1 MKKNKINKAFT
12 LLGLVIVIS
21 IISILSATA
30 VVTYVGVTKSAKTSN
45 DELLVSQLN
54 KVLKLEESDGVVPNT
69 PSEIFDF
76 LNEYGIEADSLKT
89 SNEDLTLAWNQE
101 NNSFAL
107 FKKDDVVYG
116 EKDNVSYHYWKFLN
130 EVESSSYSIYLYGE
144 NEIDEVDINAGLDTG
159 KNKIK
164 TINYLNYSDAQNDVR
179 IRSNSIDA
187 ETDLNIDA
195 PKDTVKH
202 YGYIKDLVVTSI
214 ADNSYHE
221 YGRISG
227 NYIIKSGRFVTE
239 NGSEIISDN
248 LIIADDSKVTIDTNN
263 CTKWSTPIYTWD
275 ENNKF
280 VTASRYDVNHP
291 QIIENETKE
300 SYIVDSKNNSCTED
314 GYVKL
319 KVDFENKV
327 FKSQETNVLIKAHG
341 HDEVVIHS
349 IDPTC
354 LNSGSTEGKRCL
366 ICSRIT
372 ENPEVIPAL
381 GHDVE
386 IIKGYEA
393 TCLEDG
399 LSDGQICKRCNEILV
414 KQNIIEAHGHEF
426 VTFTKDSSCTEEG
439 YIQKTCEICKY
450 VEKQQIAKKNHEIV
464 VEKGEEITCEH
475 NGTTDKI
482 YCKNCG
488 YIEQD
493 HEVIENKDEHGI
505 CKVCQKEYLDIDWIE
520 IELPS
525 KTSKI
530 EDVNALFNKGKY
542 LKLTSDIEFNSTKR
556 MEFKTA
562 KVINLNGHTIKRI
575 NAGENTSFYFENCSE
590 EIVFLNGTLASYVSP
605 SIIRAKNSKL
615 KFDNVKL
622 IRNANVI
629 GTCVKAEKNSEVKII
644 NSIITSESGL
654 NKNSLSVNNNSRCII
669 ENSNIYATIKVTD
682 ECYFEANDS
691 QFDSDIKVEGKE
703 KVIFNNCINKGDI
716 EIDNSSNKDC
726 AIQIENVENS
736 GDLTIKNS
744 KNVKLN
750 QINVGGK
757 LTVSNCNEY
766 ANMFVSDSTVKNM
779 ELSNTTN
786 FNINNT
792 LISGDANFA
801 KSSSVISKN
810 ITINGTLTVNSSAII
825 DNNSKFNKVVLKS
838 KGSAFFNKSSINGG
852 ITSNNGTLKLNNETI
867 VNSGIEADDSKIEIN
882 NSTIFGNTKY
892 KNTSLLLSNSVL
904 NGEFRFENSPISKQ
918 KIDISNTRISGYVEI
933 NRSEGTFKDSIIMND
948 IYIKNNSKVKLD
960 NTQVYGS
967 KKTQKYILGFTKD
980 ESQYL

>member
-1 MKKNKINKAFT
+1 MNIEDIEQSAIEEINK
-12 LLGLVIVIS
+12 V
-21 IISILSATA
+21 
-30 VVTYVGVTKSAKTSN
+30 
-45 DELLVSQLN
+45 
-54 KVLKLEESDGVVPNT
+54 
-69 PSEIFDF
+69 
-76 LNEYGIEADSLKT
+76 
-89 SNEDLTLAWNQE
+89 E
-101 NNSFAL
+101 N
-107 FKKDDVVYG
+107 V
-116 EKDNVSYHYWKFLN
+116 
-130 EVESSSYSIYLYGE
+130 
-144 NEIDEVDINAGLDTG
+144 
-159 KNKIK
+159 
-164 TINYLNYSDAQNDVR
+164 
-179 IRSNSIDA
+179 
-187 ETDLNIDA
+187 
-195 PKDTVKH
+195 
-202 YGYIKDLVVTSI
+202 
-214 ADNSYHE
+214 
-221 YGRISG
+221 
-227 NYIIKSGRFVTE
+227 
-239 NGSEIISDN
+239 
-248 LIIADDSKVTIDTNN
+248 
-263 CTKWSTPIYTWD
+263 
-275 ENNKF
+275 
-280 VTASRYDVNHP
+280 
-291 QIIENETKE
+291 
-300 SYIVDSKNNSCTED
+300 
-314 GYVKL
+314 
-319 KVDFENKV
+319 
-327 FKSQETNVLIKAHG
+327 
-341 HDEVVIHS
+341 
-349 IDPTC
+349 
-354 LNSGSTEGKRCL
+354 
-366 ICSRIT
+366 
-372 ENPEVIPAL
+372 PAL

-605 SIIRAKNSKL
+605 SIIHVKNSKL

-682 ECYFEANDS
+682 DCYFEANDS

-757 LTVSNCNEY
+757 LTISNCNEY

-825 DNNSKFNKVVLKS
+825 DNNSNFNKVVLKRPTAFDS
-838 KGSAFFNKSSINGG
+838 MPSATLNNTTINGG

-892 KNTSLLLSNSVL
+892 KNTSLIVFNSVL
-904 NGEFRFENSPISKQ
+904 NGEFRFENVLGDTSKQ
-918 KIDISNTRISGYVEI
+918 KFDISNTRILGHVEI
-933 NRSEGTFKDSIIMND
+933 NRSEGTFKDSEI
-948 IYIKNNSKVKLD
+948 NNSINIDNQSKVTLN
-960 NTQVYGS
+960 NTKYNS
-967 KKTQKYILGFTKD
+967 KSAKHSSKFIVM
-980 ESQYL
+980 

>member
-1 MKKNKINKAFT
+1 
-12 LLGLVIVIS
+12 
-21 IISILSATA
+21 
-30 VVTYVGVTKSAKTSN
+30 
-45 DELLVSQLN
+45 
-54 KVLKLEESDGVVPNT
+54 
-69 PSEIFDF
+69 
-76 LNEYGIEADSLKT
+76 
-89 SNEDLTLAWNQE
+89 
-101 NNSFAL
+101 
-107 FKKDDVVYG
+107 
-116 EKDNVSYHYWKFLN
+116 
-130 EVESSSYSIYLYGE
+130 
-144 NEIDEVDINAGLDTG
+144 
-159 KNKIK
+159 
-164 TINYLNYSDAQNDVR
+164 
-179 IRSNSIDA
+179 
-187 ETDLNIDA
+187 
-195 PKDTVKH
+195 
-202 YGYIKDLVVTSI
+202 
-214 ADNSYHE
+214 
-221 YGRISG
+221 
-227 NYIIKSGRFVTE
+227 
-239 NGSEIISDN
+239 
-248 LIIADDSKVTIDTNN
+248 
-263 CTKWSTPIYTWD
+263 
-275 ENNKF
+275 
-280 VTASRYDVNHP
+280 
-291 QIIENETKE
+291 
-300 SYIVDSKNNSCTED
+300 
-314 GYVKL
+314 
-319 KVDFENKV
+319 
-327 FKSQETNVLIKAHG
+327 
-341 HDEVVIHS
+341 
-349 IDPTC
+349 
-354 LNSGSTEGKRCL
+354 
-366 ICSRIT
+366 
-372 ENPEVIPAL
+372 
-381 GHDVE
+381 
-386 IIKGYEA
+386 
-393 TCLEDG
+393 
-399 LSDGQICKRCNEILV
+399 
-414 KQNIIEAHGHEF
+414 
-426 VTFTKDSSCTEEG
+426 
-439 YIQKTCEICKY
+439 
-450 VEKQQIAKKNHEIV
+450 
-464 VEKGEEITCEH
+464 
-475 NGTTDKI
+475 
-482 YCKNCG
+482 
-488 YIEQD
+488 
-493 HEVIENKDEHGI
+493 
-505 CKVCQKEYLDIDWIE
+505 
-520 IELPS
+520 
-525 KTSKI
+525 
-530 EDVNALFNKGKY
+530 
-542 LKLTSDIEFNSTKR
+542 

-605 SIIRAKNSKL
+605 SIIHAKNSKL

-644 NSIITSESGL
+644 NSIITSESGI

-682 ECYFEANDS
+682 DCYFEANDS

-779 ELSNTTN
+779 ELSTTTN

-825 DNNSKFNKVVLKS
+825 DNNSNFNKVVLKS

-904 NGEFRFENSPISKQ
+904 NGEFIFENSPISKQ

-967 KKTQKYILGFTKD
+967 KKTQKYILEFTKD

>member
-12 LLGLVIVIS
+12 LLELVIVIS

-144 NEIDEVDINAGLDTG
+144 NEIDVVDINAGLDTG

-291 QIIENETKE
+291 QIIEKETKE
-300 SYIVDSKNNSCTED
+300 SYIVDSKNN
-314 GYVKL
+314 
-319 KVDFENKV
+319 
-327 FKSQETNVLIKAHG
+327 
-341 HDEVVIHS
+341 
-349 IDPTC
+349 
-354 LNSGSTEGKRCL
+354 
-366 ICSRIT
+366 
-372 ENPEVIPAL
+372 
-381 GHDVE
+381 
-386 IIKGYEA
+386 
-393 TCLEDG
+393 
-399 LSDGQICKRCNEILV
+399 
-414 KQNIIEAHGHEF
+414 
-426 VTFTKDSSCTEEG
+426 SCTEEG

-450 VEKQQIAKKNHEIV
+450 VEKQQIAKKDHEIV

-605 SIIRAKNSKL
+605 SIIHAKNSKL

-682 ECYFEANDS
+682 DCYFEANDS

-825 DNNSKFNKVVLKS
+825 DNNSNFNKVVLKS

-892 KNTSLLLSNSVL
+892 KNTSLIVFNSVL

>member
-12 LLGLVIVIS
+12 LLELVIVIS

-144 NEIDEVDINAGLDTG
+144 NEIDVVDINAGLDTG

-291 QIIENETKE
+291 QIIEKETKE

-314 GYVKL
+314 
-319 KVDFENKV
+319 
-327 FKSQETNVLIKAHG
+327 
-341 HDEVVIHS
+341 
-349 IDPTC
+349 
-354 LNSGSTEGKRCL
+354 
-366 ICSRIT
+366 
-372 ENPEVIPAL
+372 
-381 GHDVE
+381 
-386 IIKGYEA
+386 
-393 TCLEDG
+393 
-399 LSDGQICKRCNEILV
+399 
-414 KQNIIEAHGHEF
+414 
-426 VTFTKDSSCTEEG
+426 G

-450 VEKQQIAKKNHEIV
+450 VEKQQIAKKDHEIV

-605 SIIRAKNSKL
+605 SIIHAKNSKL

-682 ECYFEANDS
+682 DCYFEANDS

-825 DNNSKFNKVVLKS
+825 DNNSNFNKVVLKS

-892 KNTSLLLSNSVL
+892 KNTSLIVFNSVL

>member
-1 MKKNKINKAFT
+1 M
-12 LLGLVIVIS
+12 S

-144 NEIDEVDINAGLDTG
+144 NEIDVVDINAGLDTG

-291 QIIENETKE
+291 QIIEKETKE
-300 SYIVDSKNNSCTED
+300 SYIVDSKNN
-314 GYVKL
+314 
-319 KVDFENKV
+319 
-327 FKSQETNVLIKAHG
+327 
-341 HDEVVIHS
+341 
-349 IDPTC
+349 
-354 LNSGSTEGKRCL
+354 
-366 ICSRIT
+366 
-372 ENPEVIPAL
+372 
-381 GHDVE
+381 
-386 IIKGYEA
+386 
-393 TCLEDG
+393 
-399 LSDGQICKRCNEILV
+399 
-414 KQNIIEAHGHEF
+414 
-426 VTFTKDSSCTEEG
+426 SCTEEG

-605 SIIRAKNSKL
+605 SIIHAKNSKL

-682 ECYFEANDS
+682 DCYFEANDS

-726 AIQIENVENS
+726 AIQSENVENS

-801 KSSSVISKN
+801 KSSSVMSKN
-810 ITINGTLTVNSSAII
+810 IAINGTLTVNSSAII